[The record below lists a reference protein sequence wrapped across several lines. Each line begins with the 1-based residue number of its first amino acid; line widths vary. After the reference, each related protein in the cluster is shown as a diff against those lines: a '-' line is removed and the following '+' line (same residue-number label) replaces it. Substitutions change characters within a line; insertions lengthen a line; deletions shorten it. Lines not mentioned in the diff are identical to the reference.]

1 MSNET
6 LDRNAALLA
15 ARQELLKRRLQG
27 GARPGPDAD
36 AIRPREDAGP
46 APLSYAQRRLWVL
59 HRIDPRDTTYNE
71 VAAYRLEGALD
82 VGALER
88 ALNEV
93 VRRHEVLRSVFVERD
108 GEGVQIPIDPPALAL
123 HPLDLAGL
131 PGDAREAAVRE
142 RIAAEKGTPFDLAAA
157 PAIRASLLR
166 LAADEHVL
174 VIALHHVVM
183 DGWTRGV
190 LLRELRALYAAF
202 ARGAESPLPPL
213 PVQYADFAA
222 WQRRRLD
229 GGGSAARLAW
239 WTEHLAGAP
248 ALLELPTDR
257 PRPPVQSF
265 RGARES
271 VRLPAE
277 VPAVLRALGREEGAT
292 LFMVLMA
299 AWQVLLH
306 RYSGADDL
314 VVGTPVAGR
323 DRREVEGLIG
333 FFVNTLALRG
343 DLSGDPPFREL
354 LRRTRARAV
363 AAFGHQDVPFER
375 VVEALRPDR
384 SMSHGAVFQVSF
396 VLQTALPPTVDAE
409 GLVFRG
415 LGTERGTAK
424 FDLELE
430 AIDTP
435 DHLTLSLEYAADL
448 FDASTAARM
457 LDHLRTLLLGIAARP
472 DAALSA
478 LPLLD
483 DEDRARLAAWNATE
497 LPYPRD
503 ATVHGLIAEQAARAP
518 DAQAVVFRG
527 TSLTYA
533 ELEARANRLAH
544 HLRRLGAGPEARV
557 GICLE
562 RSAETV
568 VAMLAVLKT
577 GAAYLPLDPAYPAD
591 RLAYMLEDSGAPLL
605 VTQQSLRSLLPA
617 DGVRVVSVD
626 EDAAAIAAESTDA
639 PADAADPRN
648 AAYVIYT
655 SGSTGK
661 PKGVQVTHGNAV
673 SFFAGMDARVGDP
686 VQQRDP
692 DSGPLFPIPY
702 SLFPA
707 VTWLAVTRIS
717 FDIHVLEL
725 LWTLARGFKV
735 VVQPEMD
742 QAREGESFGEQIRRH
757 SVTHLQCTPSLAALV
772 IAESGVQALA
782 PLRRLLLGGEALPAD
797 LAAQIRAVLPDG
809 VVNMYGP
816 TETTVWSATHAVD
829 DAAGAVPIGRP
840 IANTRA
846 YVLDAGFGAQPVG
859 VPGELCIAG
868 AGVTRGYHGRAGLTA
883 ERFVPDPLAAE
894 PGARM
899 YRTGDRARWRA
910 DGTLEFLGRM
920 DFQVKVRGFRVE
932 PGEVESV
939 VREHPRVGGAAVVAR
954 DAPGVGM
961 RLVAYATPADGEP
974 PTPAELRAWTAARLP
989 EHMVPSAFVVL
1000 DALPRT
1006 PNGKLDRRAL
1016 PEPEL
1021 QAAADTYV
1029 APRTEAEERVA
1040 AIWSE
1045 VLGVE
1050 RVGVDDNFFA
1060 LGGHSLLAT
1069 RVVARLRTEMGAEL
1083 PLRSVFE
1090 HPTVAGMAAAAAAAP
1105 ARRDDIVAPAPAP
1118 APSAGQ
1124 TPEQKRALLA
1134 QMLRARQARA
1144 DGYPTSLQQQRLWF
1158 LDQMAPGNPAYNL
1171 PRAYRLRGP
1180 LDEAAL
1186 QYALDELVRRH
1197 ESLRTVFAFRGGE
1210 PVQVITPA
1218 APVAIAREDAS
1229 GEADPG
1235 AAAARLVA
1243 AESLHRFDLAAGPL
1257 FRAGLARLADGEHL
1271 LLLNMHHVVGD
1282 GWSTSVLL
1290 RELGA
1295 LYGARAAGLEPPL
1308 PALAMQ
1314 YGDYA
1319 AWQRRRLSGEFLER
1333 QLDWWRG
1340 RLAGAPAVLE
1350 LPTDRPRPLEQTY
1363 RGAVELAVIPPET
1376 LEPLRALGR
1385 GEGATLYMVL
1395 LGAFSLLLSRWSGQD
1410 EVVVG
1415 SPIAGRTRQELE
1427 PLIGFFVNTLAL
1439 RTDLSGGPTFRAL
1452 LARVR
1457 EATLGA
1463 YEHQEVPFE
1472 KLVEELGVPRSLSHS
1487 PVFQTLFALQ
1497 NYERGTLEMGDLQGQ
1512 AVPSSLETSKYD
1524 LSLWATEG
1532 ASGLGCSL
1540 VYNPDLW
1547 DAATM
1552 RRLMAHFRTLLESI
1566 AADPGRPVAALG
1578 MLPAEERARVLE
1590 EWNATSAEWPAA
1602 ATVHGEIAAQ
1612 AARTPDAP
1620 AVVSGG
1626 AALAY
1631 AELEARANRL
1641 AHYLRRLGA
1650 GPEARVGICLE
1661 RSAETVVAM
1670 LAVLKTGAAYL
1681 PLDPAYPADRLAY
1694 MLEDSG
1700 APVLVTQQ
1708 SLRPLLPAD
1717 GVRVVSVDDDAQ
1729 AIAAEEAEAPRVS
1742 VDARNAA
1749 YVIYTSGSTGKPKGV
1764 QVAHGNA
1771 VSFFAG
1777 MDGRVGD
1784 PVQQRAPDSGP
1795 LFPVPCSLFPAV
1807 QPGTWLAVTRIS
1819 FDIHVLELLWT
1830 LARGFKVVVQPE
1842 VEQAGDDEGL
1852 AEQIRRHGVTHLQC
1866 TPSLAALLIAESGV
1880 QALAPLRRLLLG
1892 GEALPGALA
1901 AQIRTVLPDGL
1912 VNMYGP
1918 TETTVW
1924 SATHAVEDAA
1934 GAVPIGRPIANTRV
1948 YVLDPGFRPQ
1958 PVGVSGELFIAGAG
1972 VTRGYH
1978 GRPGLTAERFVPE
1991 PFGAEAGAR
2000 MYRTGDR
2007 ARWRADGT
2015 LEFLGRMDF
2024 QVKVRGF
2031 RIEPGEIEAALRE
2044 HAGVREAAVVVRED
2058 APGDPRLVA
2067 YVAAEPDFTDAAARA
2082 FLRGR
2087 LPEYMVPAA
2096 FVPLDALPLTP
2107 NGKLDRRA
2115 LPAPGLVR
2123 RDPAEAFVAP
2133 RGETEGMV
2141 ARAWAEALGMEQVG
2155 VEDNFFDLGG
2165 NSMLLARVA
2174 AALNERLGRELRMV
2188 ELFRHPTVAALAAY
2202 LSPPVAAP
2210 APAPERTD
2218 EIDRGKNRLFRR
2230 PVPTR

>member
-1 MSNET
+1 MAGGAWVGNTFWDRSMSNET

-27 GARPGPDAD
+27 GARLAPDAD
-36 AIRPREDAGP
+36 AIQPRADAGP
-46 APLSYAQRRLWVL
+46 APLSYAQQRLWVL
-59 HRIDPRDTTYNE
+59 HRIDPQNTTYNE

-82 VGALER
+82 VAALER
-88 ALNEV
+88 AANEV

-108 GEGVQIPIDPPALAL
+108 GEGVQVPIDPPALSL
-123 HPLDLAGL
+123 HPVDLSAL
-131 PGDAREAAVRE
+131 PVDARELAVRE
-142 RIAAEKGTPFDLAAA
+142 RILGEKNTPFDLERA

-166 LAADEHVL
+166 LGADEHVL
-174 VIALHHVVM
+174 VIALHHMVM

-202 ARGAESPLPPL
+202 AQGAQSPLQPL

-229 GGGSAARLAW
+229 GEGLAQRLAW

-271 VRLPAE
+271 LRLPAE
-277 VPAVLRALGREEGAT
+277 VSAALKALGREEGAT

-343 DLSGDPPFREL
+343 DLSGNPTFREL
-354 LRRTRARAV
+354 LRRTREGAV

-384 SMSHGAVFQVSF
+384 SMSHAPVFQVSF
-396 VLQTALPPTVDAE
+396 VLQTALPPTVDAD

-415 LGTERGTAK
+415 LGTERSTAK

-457 LDHLRTLLLGIAARP
+457 LAHLHTLLLGIAAQP
-472 DAALSA
+472 DAPVSR

-483 DEDRARLAAWNATE
+483 AEDAARLEAWNATD
-497 LPYPRD
+497 LPYRRK
-503 ATVHGLIAEQAARAP
+503 AVVHGLIAEQAARTP
-518 DAQAVVFRG
+518 HAQAVVFRG
-527 TSLTYA
+527 TTLTYA
-533 ELEARANRLAH
+533 ELEARANKLAN
-544 HLRRLGAGPEARV
+544 HLRALGAGPEARV

-591 RLAYMLEDSGAPLL
+591 RLAYMLEDSGAPVL
-605 VTQQSLRSLLPA
+605 VTQESLRTLLPA
-617 DGVRVVSVD
+617 DGVRVVSID
-626 EDAAAIAAESTDA
+626 TDAAVIAAESA
-639 PADAADPRN
+639 EARADGADPRN

-673 SFFAGMDARVGDP
+673 SFFAGMDERVG
-686 VQQRDP
+686 
-692 DSGPLFPIPY
+692 GPIPG
-702 SLFPA
+702 
-707 VTWLAVTRIS
+707 TWLAVTRIS

-725 LWTLARGFKV
+725 LWTLARGFRV
-735 VVQPEMD
+735 VIQPEMD
-742 QAREGESFGEQIRRH
+742 QAQDGESFGEQIRRH
-757 SVTHLQCTPSLAALV
+757 GITHLQCTPSLASLL
-772 IAESGVQALA
+772 IAESGLDALA
-782 PLRRLLLGGEALPAD
+782 PLRRLVLGGEALPGD
-797 LAAQIRAVLPDG
+797 LAAQIRTVLPDG
-809 VVNMYGP
+809 LVNMYGP
-816 TETTVWSATHAVD
+816 TETTVWSATHAVA
-829 DAAGAVPIGRP
+829 DAAGIVPIGRP
-840 IANTRA
+840 IANTRV
-846 YVLDAGFGAQPVG
+846 YVLDAGFRMQPVG
-859 VPGELCIAG
+859 VPGELYIAG

-883 ERFVPDPLAAE
+883 ERFIPE
-894 PGARM
+894 PFGGEQGARM

-920 DFQVKVRGFRVE
+920 DFQVKIRGFRVE

-939 VREHPRVGGAAVVAR
+939 IREHPAVGGAAVVSR
-954 DAPGVGM
+954 DVPGLGM
-961 RLVAYATPADGEP
+961 RLVAYVTPAGAEH
-974 PTPAELRAWTAARLP
+974 PTPAELRAWMAGRLP
-989 EHMVPSAFVVL
+989 EHMVPSGFVVL
-1000 DALPRT
+1000 DALPQT

-1016 PEPEL
+1016 PEPEME
-1021 QAAADTYV
+1021 APADAYR
-1029 APRTEAEERVA
+1029 APTTPAEARIA
-1040 AIWSE
+1040 AIWAE
-1045 VLGVE
+1045 VLQVE

-1083 PLRSVFE
+1083 PLRAVFE
-1090 HPTVAGMAAAAAAAP
+1090 SPTVAGMAVAVAAAAP
-1105 ARRDDIVAPAPAP
+1105 AVRDEIDAPAPASVPGAP
-1118 APSAGQ
+1118 APAAAQ

-1134 QMLRARQARA
+1134 QMLRARQVRA
-1144 DGYPTSLQQQRLWF
+1144 DSYPASLQQQRLWF
-1158 LDQMAPGNPAYNL
+1158 LDQMGPGNPAYNL
-1171 PRAYRLRGP
+1171 PRAYRLRGA
-1180 LDEAAL
+1180 LDQAAL
-1186 QYALDELVRRH
+1186 QRALDEVVRRH
-1197 ESLRTVFAFRGGE
+1197 ESLRTVFAFRDGE

-1218 APVAIAREDAS
+1218 APVVIHREDAS
-1229 GEADPG
+1229 AD
-1235 AAAARLVA
+1235 ADRDATAARLTA
-1243 AESLHRFDLAAGPL
+1243 DESLHRFDLAAGPL
-1257 FRAGLARLADGEHL
+1257 FRARLARLGEGEHL
-1271 LLLNMHHVVGD
+1271 LMLNMHHTVGD
-1282 GWSTSVLL
+1282 GWSNGVLL
-1290 RELGA
+1290 KELGA
-1295 LYGARAAGLEPPL
+1295 LYGAYAEGREPAL
-1308 PALAMQ
+1308 PALRMQ
-1314 YGDYA
+1314 YGEYA
-1319 AWQRRRLSGEFLER
+1319 AWQRRRLSGEFLDR
-1333 QLDWWRG
+1333 QLDWWRQ

-1350 LPTDRPRPLEQTY
+1350 LPTDRPRGLEQTY
-1363 RGAVELAVIPPET
+1363 RGAVERTLVPPET
-1376 LEPLRALGR
+1376 IEPLRALAR
-1385 GEGATLYMVL
+1385 AEGATLYMVL
-1395 LGAFSLLLSRWSGQD
+1395 LGAFSLLLSRWAGQD

-1415 SPIAGRTRQELE
+1415 SPIAGRTREEVE

-1439 RTDLSGGPTFRAL
+1439 RTDLSGNPTFREV

-1472 KLVEELGVPRSLSHS
+1472 KLVDELKVPRSLSHS
-1487 PVFQTLFALQ
+1487 PVFQALFALQ
-1497 NYERGTLEMGDLQGQ
+1497 NFERSTLGLGDLQ
-1512 AVPSSLETSKYD
+1512 AELVPSSLETSKYD
-1524 LSLWATEG
+1524 ISLWITEG
-1532 ASGLGCSL
+1532 SYGLACPL
-1540 VYNPDLW
+1540 VYNPDLF

-1552 RRLMAHFRTLLESI
+1552 RRLMAHFQTLLASI
-1566 AADPGRPVAALG
+1566 AADPGRRVAELR
-1578 MLPAEERARVLE
+1578 MLPDEERAQVVDD
-1590 EWNATSAEWPAA
+1590 WNATAKEWPST
-1602 ATVHGEIAAQ
+1602 ATVHGAIADQ

-1620 AVVSGG
+1620 AVVFGG
-1626 AALAY
+1626 AALTY
-1631 AELEARANRL
+1631 AQLDARANRL
-1641 AHYLRRLGA
+1641 ANHLRRLGA

-1708 SLRPLLPAD
+1708 SMRTLLPAD
-1717 GVRVVSVDDDAQ
+1717 GVRVVSIDTDAD
-1729 AIAAEEAEAPRVS
+1729 AIAAESAEAPA
-1742 VDARNAA
+1742 DGADPRNAA

-1764 QVAHGNA
+1764 QVTHGNA

-1777 MDGRVGD
+1777 MDERVG
-1784 PVQQRAPDSGP
+1784 GP
-1795 LFPVPCSLFPAV
+1795 I
-1807 QPGTWLAVTRIS
+1807 PGTWLAVTRIS

-1842 VEQAGDDEGL
+1842 MEQAGDDESL
-1852 AEQIRRHGVTHLQC
+1852 AEQIRRHAVTHFQC

-1880 QALAPLRRLLLG
+1880 DALAPLQRLLLG

-1924 SATHAVEDAA
+1924 SATHPATESD
-1934 GAVPIGRPIANTRV
+1934 GTVPIGRPIANTRV
-1948 YVLDPGFRPQ
+1948 YVLDAAFRPQ

-1978 GRPGLTAERFVPE
+1978 NRPGLTADRFVPE
-1991 PFGAEAGAR
+1991 PFGGDAGAR

-2015 LEFLGRMDF
+2015 LEFLGRADF
-2024 QVKVRGF
+2024 QVKIRGF
-2031 RIEPGEIEAALRE
+2031 RIEPGEIEAALKQ
-2044 HAGVREAAVVVRED
+2044 HPPVREAAVVVRQD
-2058 APGDPRLVA
+2058 TPGDARLVG
-2067 YVAAEPDFTDAAARA
+2067 YVVAEPDFTESAARGY
-2082 FLRGR
+2082 LRER

-2096 FVPLDALPLTP
+2096 FVVLDALPLTP

-2115 LPAPGLVR
+2115 LPAPGIVR
-2123 RDPAEAFVAP
+2123 RDAAEAFVAP
-2133 RGETEGMV
+2133 RGETEAV
-2141 ARAWAEALGMEQVG
+2141 IAAAWAEVLGVEQVG

-2174 AALNERLGRELRMV
+2174 AALKERLGREVRIV
-2188 ELFRHPTVAALAAY
+2188 ELFRHPTVAALATS
-2202 LSPPVAAP
+2202 LSPPDAAAA
-2210 APAPERTD
+2210 APAPERAD